1 MELTSWTR
9 RLALAGS
16 GVAIGLVAI
25 APLASAQTTPAPVAP
40 ITLSPEESQAV
51 CGTWI
56 PKLTTRTTKATERIN
71 GGPEIRGSVA
81 NLKARAQDQ
90 RAKNHNDRAT
100 QLDERAKKR
109 SDRLPQLADA
119 KKKLDDFTAAHCKP
133 ATGPT
138 K

>member
-1 MELTSWTR
+1 MRGTTWT
-9 RLALAGS
+9 RLALAGC
-16 GVAIGLVAI
+16 GTAVGLLVA
-25 APLASAQTTPAPVAP
+25 APLASAQTTAPVAP

-56 PKLTTRTTKATERIN
+56 PKLTTRTAKATERIN

-90 RAKNHNDRAT
+90 RAKNHNDRAA

-109 SDRLPQLADA
+109 SDRLPQLANA
-119 KKKLDDFTAAHCKP
+119 QKKLDDFTATHCKP